1 MRTLPNTPITLKD
14 KEYNLRFTNRAL
26 LKIERELGRS
36 IMVYFSELEDTPQEA
51 TSLQN
56 IYILLLAGLGD
67 QVKDMDELLDLTDD
81 VELTALY
88 ESVISALTV
97 SIIGEAP
104 KNVKSPEKKT
114 GTKSKTT
121 GK

>member
-1 MRTLPNTPITLKD
+1 MRTLPNTTITLKD
-14 KEYNLRFTNRAL
+14 KEYSLRFTNRAL

-36 IMVYFSELEDTPQEA
+36 IMVYFVELEDTPQEA

-81 VELTALY
+81 MELATLY
-88 ESVISALTV
+88 EWVINALTI
-97 SIIGEAP
+97 SIIGEQS
-104 KNVKSPEKKT
+104 KNVKRPEKKT